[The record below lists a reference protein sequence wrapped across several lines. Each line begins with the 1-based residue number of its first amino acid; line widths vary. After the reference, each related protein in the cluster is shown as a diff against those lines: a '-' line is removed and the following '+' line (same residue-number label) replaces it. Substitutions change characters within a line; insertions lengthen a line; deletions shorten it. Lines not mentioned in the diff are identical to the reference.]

1 MDQEQE
7 AIVVKSPV
15 PIELNCRVETEKFG
29 SWMVISC
36 QSRRL
41 TLSENRKIKEE
52 KGNHRM
58 VEVEENWDL
67 NIMVAEGESMS
78 NKSGLKFLEGG
89 PSSSVL
95 PEPSTVKWGKFK
107 YQNHHGLRNKKK
119 VDAMIG
125 LNRVVT
131 MMPMVDLVEHISE
144 QIDSAIRNIE
154 VQREDGMDFLEAE
167 GEEGNFQTKC

>member
-1 MDQEQE
+1 M
-7 AIVVKSPV
+7 VV
-15 PIELNCRVETEKFG
+15 F
-29 SWMVISC
+29 
-36 QSRRL
+36 Q

-58 VEVEENWDL
+58 VEVEESWDP

-78 NKSGLKFLEGG
+78 NKSGPKFLEGG

-107 YQNHHGLRNKKK
+107 YQNHHRLRNKKK
-119 VDAMIG
+119 VDAMI
-125 LNRVVT
+125 
-131 MMPMVDLVEHISE
+131 PMVDLVEHISE